1 MVKLFYKIY
10 IPLIILLL
18 LGYTAKVN
26 WGNGQWQNV
35 LEADAKGYYAYLPA
49 VFVYHDLN
57 FGFYQKAEVEN
68 AADPN
73 LVYDY
78 RATYNGYIINKYF
91 VGEALLL
98 APFYEL
104 VHLLAKQTSF
114 AADGY
119 SKPYVISVTLA
130 ALFYLLL
137 GLFALKKTLELFKF
151 EPFSIFVIITVVVLG
166 TNLFY
171 YSIGEPG
178 MSHVYS
184 FSMVSLFILYI
195 TKYFRNF
202 KTKHLLFAAFF
213 FGLVVLIRPV
223 NAIVLLS
230 VPFLSQSKKNLKT
243 GLMEIVH
250 KPGYLLLSI
259 LIFFM
264 IVSIQPVIYKLQTG
278 SLFVYSYGNEGFN
291 FSTPQIINFLFSYK
305 KGFFLYTPVALVS
318 LFGFIFLWK
327 NKFRFFTLF
336 FFLFFT
342 VYLLSSWWMWYYGGS
357 FSSRVMVEYLPYF
370 AILLGFLCQGIAKY
384 RLKFV
389 SIGLLFLLTTVN
401 QIQTLQYRYYII
413 HWSEMNKERYW
424 NTFLDIKPVLNRKAT
439 DSSQ

>member
-1 MVKLFYKIY
+1 MVKFFYKIY

-68 AADPN
+68 ATDPN

-78 RATYNGYIINKYF
+78 RATYNGHIINKYF
-91 VGEALLL
+91 VGEAVLL
-98 APFYEL
+98 APFYGL
-104 VHLLAKQTSF
+104 AHLLAKQTSF
-114 AADGY
+114 ATDGY
-119 SKPYVISVTLA
+119 SKLYVISVTLA

-151 EPFSIFVIITVVVLG
+151 EPFSIFVIITVVVFG

-184 FSMVSLFILYI
+184 FAVVSLFILYI

-202 KTKHLLFAAFF
+202 KTKYLLFAAFF

-243 GLMEIVH
+243 GLMKIVH

-259 LIFFM
+259 LIFLM
-264 IVSIQPVIYKLQTG
+264 IVSIQPVIYMLQTG

-336 FFLFFT
+336 IFLFFT

-384 RLKFV
+384 RFKFAF
-389 SIGLLFLLTTVN
+389 IGLLFLLTTVN

-413 HWSEMNKERYW
+413 HWSEMNKELYW